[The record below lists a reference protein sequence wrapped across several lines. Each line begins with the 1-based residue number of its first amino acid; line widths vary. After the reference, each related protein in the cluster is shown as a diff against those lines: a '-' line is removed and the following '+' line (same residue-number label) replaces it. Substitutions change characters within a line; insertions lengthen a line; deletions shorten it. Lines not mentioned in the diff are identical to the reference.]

1 MPKVMRSIADPG
13 AEHGFRVEPATYEQ
27 AEAVA
32 GFKLDRRRKYWIT
45 DQGEVEEE
53 GVVTLACSGC
63 SCGCEGGCSCGP
75 SSGCSECGYTG
86 KRRFYFGYPAQSPEQ
101 RKELRNL

>member
-1 MPKVMRSIADPG
+1 MPKVMRWVADQS
-13 AEHGFRVEPATYEQ
+13 AEHGFQIESATYEQ
-27 AEAVA
+27 AEEAA
-32 GFKLDRRRKYWIT
+32 GFRLDRRRNYWIT
-45 DQGEVEEE
+45 EDGEVEED
-53 GVVTLACSGC
+53 GVVTLSCSGC

-86 KRRFYFGYPAQSPEQ
+86 KRRLHFGYPAQSPEQ

>member
-1 MPKVMRSIADPG
+1 MPKVMRSVADPS
-13 AEHGFRVEPATYEQ
+13 AEYGFRVEPASYEQ
-27 AEAVA
+27 AEEVA
-32 GFKLDRRRKYWIT
+32 GFRLDRRRKYWIT
-45 DQGEVEEE
+45 EDGEVEEE
-53 GVVTLACSGC
+53 GVVTLSCSGC
-63 SCGCEGGCSCGP
+63 SCGCEGGCGCGP